1 MDAQLRVRHEA
12 VKRKEDL
19 PRIRGAKPVQSD
31 VTEHRIQQVRREL
44 DRGRPVLFSGTP
56 CQVDGLYHY
65 LGEHPEKLLTCD
77 VLCQGRLLPR
87 RMGQAGAV
95 HGLHQAQAAG
105 GRPILRQA
113 APASGSAASRYGSTT
128 ALPSTPLCPSPSSA
142 GAFSE
147 TSSCGPACHTC
158 PYASVDRPG
167 DLSLGAFYGLPKDA
181 YPQEQRSGVSL
192 LLVNT
197 PHGAHVFDTLP
208 LKRELRPLSE
218 AVTGD
223 PALSSPVKQAAQRA
237 EFFDAYARQPFQ
249 QVRNHYL
256 AAQLLSG
263 SRKQGAKPGKRSE
276 KPSLFTVIKERLWKK
291 H

>member
-1 MDAQLRVRHEA
+1 M
-12 VKRKEDL
+12 
-19 PRIRGAKPVQSD
+19 
-31 VTEHRIQQVRREL
+31 
-44 DRGRPVLFSGTP
+44 
-56 CQVDGLYHY
+56 
-65 LGEHPEKLLTCD
+65 
-77 VLCQGRLLPR
+77 
-87 RMGQAGAV
+87 
-95 HGLHQAQAAG
+95 
-105 GRPILRQA
+105 
-113 APASGSAASRYGSTT
+113 
-128 ALPSTPLCPSPSSA
+128 
-142 GAFSE
+142 
-147 TSSCGPACHTC
+147 
-158 PYASVDRPG
+158 
-167 DLSLGAFYGLPKDA
+167 
-181 YPQEQRSGVSL
+181 
-192 LLVNT
+192 NT

-263 SRKQGAKPGKRSE
+263 SRKQCARPGKRSE